1 MKSKGVAY
9 LLWFFLG
16 LIGAHKFYVG
26 KVGMGVVYLFTAG
39 LFGIGWFIDLFTLGN
54 QVDIA
59 NAILGG
65 RGGNVNQNQ
74 AQNVVV
80 NVATPTTASEPAK
93 VSAEKQILSFTESK
107 QIVSAKELLTG
118 TQLEL
123 DEIETTIKKLVDKGM
138 AKELV
143 DESGKVKYDFS

>member
-1 MKSKGVAY
+1 MKQKGVAY

-16 LIGAHKFYVG
+16 LFGAHKFYVG

-59 NAILGG
+59 NAIQVG
-65 RGGNVNQNQ
+65 RTGNVNQNQ

-80 NVATPTTASEPAK
+80 NVTAPASSSEPSK
-93 VSAEKQILSFTESK
+93 VSAEKQILTFTESK
-107 QIVSAKELLTG
+107 QIVSTKELLVG

-123 DEIETTIKKLVDKGM
+123 DEIEATVKKLIDKGM
-138 AKELV
+138 VKELV
-143 DESGKVKYDFS
+143 DESGKIKYDFS